1 MRMGGPPIFTRMEE
15 HDALLLLGGNLG
27 DPCATLTRAAELIG
41 ERSGKV
47 VAQSRD
53 HWTEPWGFEAEQ
65 LFLNRALLVRSSL
78 SPSDLLITSL
88 RIERQLGRMR
98 GGENG
103 YTSRTIDIDILQIKG
118 VTLSTTLLTLPH
130 PRMHQRWFALAPS
143 ADVAPG
149 WRHPLLGRTILE
161 LLNDLRPQR

>member
-1 MRMGGPPIFTRMEE
+1 MDER
-15 HDALLLLGGNLG
+15 DALLLLGGNLG

-41 ERSGKV
+41 ERTGML

-65 LFLNRALLVRSSL
+65 LFLNRALIARTSL
-78 SPSDLLITSL
+78 SPSDLLTAL
-88 RIERQLGRMR
+88 LKIEHELGRR
-98 GGENG
+98 RSGESG
-103 YTSRTIDIDILQIKG
+103 YTSRTIDIDILLLQD